1 MDSIRDNLNR
11 LRLQTTIIPMNNKLY
26 ELINQLI
33 TEVIK
38 INDKI
43 DNTNTVEYI
52 DPIDM
57 SVM

>member
-1 MDSIRDNLNR
+1 MDSIKDNLNR